1 MKVQDSLYVWIEGNE
16 DKKERSALKSL
27 QKRHI
32 KRMDSSLHSNLFTCL
47 LLKVPN
53 ISTKRERMATSA
65 FKKREIKTMAGAFS
79 CHIN

>member
-32 KRMDSSLHSNLFTCL
+32 IRIGSSLHSNLFTCL
-47 LLKVPN
+47 ILKEPN
-53 ISTKRERMATSA
+53 ISTKRERMATLA
-65 FKKREIKTMAGAFS
+65 FKKEK
-79 CHIN
+79 